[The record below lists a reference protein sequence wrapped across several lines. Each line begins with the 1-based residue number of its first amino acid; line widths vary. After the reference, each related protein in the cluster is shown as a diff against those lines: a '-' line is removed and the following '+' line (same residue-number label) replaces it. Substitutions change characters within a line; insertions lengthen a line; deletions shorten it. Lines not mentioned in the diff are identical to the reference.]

1 MTPLLQ
7 IEGVEAGYG
16 EALVLRGVS
25 LEVGAGEVV
34 ALLGPNGA
42 GKTTLLRA
50 VTGRLPLRAGAIRLS
65 GVSLAGLPPY
75 RIAALGVA
83 TIPEGRRLFDEL
95 TVAENLDLGAYLPAA
110 RREAAAT
117 RARLEALFPVLRER
131 RHQPAGL
138 LSGGEQQMV
147 ALARGLMARP
157 RLLVLDDP
165 FLGLAR
171 AVIAAVCAALRAL
184 AADDQLGILAAGQH
198 VRRLLGLADRAY
210 LLDEGRVVVNGPAAA
225 LRDDARVRRTLLELA
240 P

>member
-1 MTPLLQ
+1 MTALLR

-25 LEVGAGEVV
+25 LEVRAGEVV

-50 VTGRLPLRAGAIRLS
+50 VTGRLPLRAGAVHLD
-65 GVSLAGLPPY
+65 GASLAGLPPY
-75 RIAALGVA
+75 RIAALGVT

-147 ALARGLMARP
+147 ALARGAH
-157 RLLVLDDP
+157 
-165 FLGLAR
+165 G
-171 AVIAAVCAALRAL
+171 
-184 AADDQLGILAAGQH
+184 
-198 VRRLLGLADRAY
+198 
-210 LLDEGRVVVNGPAAA
+210 AAA
-225 LRDDARVRRTLLELA
+225 APRPATTRSSAWPAPSSPASARSCGR
-240 P
+240 

>member
-1 MTPLLQ
+1 MTALLRL
-7 IEGVEAGYG
+7 EGVEAGYG
-16 EALVLRGVS
+16 EARVLRGVS

-50 VTGRLPLRAGAIRLS
+50 VTGRLALRAGTVRLD
-65 GVSLAGLPPY
+65 GVPVAGLPPY

-95 TVAENLDLGAYLPAA
+95 TVAENLDLGAYLRAA

-147 ALARGLMARP
+147 AIARGLMARP

-171 AVIAAVCAALRAL
+171 AVIATVCESVFRPVLSVAVANS
-184 AADDQLGILAAGQH
+184 
-198 VRRLLGLADRAY
+198 V
-210 LLDEGRVVVNGPAAA
+210 
-225 LRDDARVRRTLLELA
+225 
-240 P
+240 